1 MVTEVTELYGAI
13 FKADKKQIFPWG
25 SAYTHHWGCAKL
37 WGGGG
42 DRALYTW
49 QQVLVKGGLLIFRV
63 SRNPSSWSF
72 KLGNADGISE
82 NQIIC

>member
-1 MVTEVTELYGAI
+1 MTEATSLYGAI
-13 FKADKKQIFPWG
+13 IKADKKQIFPWG

-42 DRALYTW
+42 DGVLYTW
-49 QQVLVKGGLLIFRV
+49 QQVLVKGVLLIFRL
-63 SRNPSSWSF
+63 SLILSSWPL
-72 KLGNADGISE
+72 KLGSTEGISE